1 MLDTAKHPQGQESN
15 AALVHLLTKDKP
27 HMILTE
33 DFELEGVYS
42 ILPRDSN
49 KDSEVEG
56 DVSHGETRY

>member
-27 HMILTE
+27 LIILTE
-33 DFELEGVYS
+33 DSELERYL

-56 DVSHGETRY
+56 DESHGGTRC

>member
-15 AALVHLLTKDKP
+15 AALVHPLTKDKP

-33 DFELEGVYS
+33 DSELEGYS
-42 ILPRDSN
+42 ILPHDSN

-56 DVSHGETRY
+56 DESHGGTRY